1 MRIEERIS
9 ELAAPILAGHDAFL
23 IEVAVRGERGSPV
36 AEVFVD
42 ADNGVTS
49 GLCEVISRE
58 LSLALDAGSLF
69 RGRYYLVVSSPGI
82 ERPLK
87 FPRQYPRNVGRSMSV
102 KVRHEGSVE
111 QLRGTLLEAAADEI
125 VLETSGEDRRRIRFE
140 DIAEARV
147 EPAW

>member
-1 MRIEERIS
+1 MRVEERIA
-9 ELAAPILAGHDAFL
+9 ELAAPILAGRNAFL
-23 IEVAVRGERGSPV
+23 IEVAVRGDRGSPV

-42 ADNGVTS
+42 ADNGVTT
-49 GLCEVISRE
+49 GLCEGISRE
-58 LSLALDAGSLF
+58 LSLALDAGNLF
-69 RGRYYLVVSSPGI
+69 GGRYYLVVSSPGI

-102 KVRHEGSVE
+102 KITREGTPEHVRGI
-111 QLRGTLLEAAADEI
+111 LLEVAPDEI
-125 VLETSGEDRRRIRFE
+125 LLEIGKENRRRIRFE